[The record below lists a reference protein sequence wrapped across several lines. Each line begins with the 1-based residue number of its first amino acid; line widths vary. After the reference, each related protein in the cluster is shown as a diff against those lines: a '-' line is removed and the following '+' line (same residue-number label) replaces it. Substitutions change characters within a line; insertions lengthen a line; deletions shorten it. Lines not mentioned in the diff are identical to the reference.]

1 MIVAGSLETV
11 KTISDVAANAVTILG
26 VLIGGY
32 WTYRTF
38 IRERTKWPKATVELA
53 MSHRKLTAEKTLLH
67 VKVKIHNAGR
77 GLMKLNRI
85 RVDVGQVKPL
95 ADQTERKLAA
105 GCLKPT
111 DDSVAT
117 WKVLEEGEFHWGGS
131 GQGAQPE
138 LEPGENDEFG
148 SDFFVDSG
156 VETVYIYVYIENEAR
171 RKNKLGWC
179 VTSYYD
185 LAGGTGA
192 NSAMNVIS
200 SEPAKEAA

>member
-1 MIVAGSLETV
+1 MVVGSLETV
-11 KTISDVAANAVTILG
+11 KTMSDVAANAVTIIG
-26 VLIGGY
+26 VLVGGY

-53 MSHRKLTAEKTLLH
+53 MSHRKLNAEKTLLH

-77 GLMKLNRI
+77 GLMRLNRI
-85 RVDVGQVKPL
+85 RVDVAQVKPMP
-95 ADQTERKLAA
+95 DETEKKLVA
-105 GCLKPT
+105 GCLKPK
-111 DDSVAT
+111 DDSVAD
-117 WKVLEEGEFHWGGS
+117 WKVLEEGEFHWGAP

-148 SDFFVDSG
+148 SDFFIASA

-171 RKNKLGWC
+171 KKNKLGWC

-185 LAGGTGA
+185 LEGGAGA

-200 SEPAKEAA
+200 SKPAKEAA